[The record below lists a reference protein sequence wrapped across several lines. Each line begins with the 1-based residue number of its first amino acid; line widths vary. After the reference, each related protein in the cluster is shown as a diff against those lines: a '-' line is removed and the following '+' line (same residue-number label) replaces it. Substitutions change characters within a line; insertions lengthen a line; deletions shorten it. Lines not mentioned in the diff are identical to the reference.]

1 MDLSFQPTSLWI
13 VGVTLAARL
22 IALHGSRTGAYV
34 LAAGAFAARCTAAV
48 APRVEV
54 GSQRWPDRRGA

>member
-13 VGVTLAARL
+13 VVVTLAAGL
-22 IALHGSRTGAYV
+22 IALHGSRTGADV